1 MEINGPR
8 RDKKFKS
15 HHHIDTDRHN
25 AWRKVKYFLV
35 YSESWQLLLADKVT
49 LTAGGPG
56 NTCDRREESDPL
68 MIVNLTLH
76 WVSIVKDKLPK
87 QNEFASKF
95 AKRKPSPRTF
105 AIFCEAQRPVQ
116 CLSVRRALE
125 SGGGLRHNFLRL
137 KYHHH
142 HYFCFRITIN
152 SSQIYIGFT
161 KRTT

>member
-1 MEINGPR
+1 MRGQKWNSSWFTPNPGSSFWLTR
-8 RDKKFKS
+8 
-15 HHHIDTDRHN
+15 
-25 AWRKVKYFLV
+25 WL
-35 YSESWQLLLADKVT
+35 WQLVDLETLVT
-49 LTAGGPG
+49 DL
-56 NTCDRREESDPL
+56 R
-68 MIVNLTLH
+68 NLIH
-76 WVSIVKDKLPK
+76 WWLETKHRVSIVKDKWPK

-142 HYFCFRITIN
+142 HSFCFRITIN
-152 SSQIYIGFT
+152 SSQIYMGFT
-161 KRTT
+161 KRMTWKAQMQRKNGWG